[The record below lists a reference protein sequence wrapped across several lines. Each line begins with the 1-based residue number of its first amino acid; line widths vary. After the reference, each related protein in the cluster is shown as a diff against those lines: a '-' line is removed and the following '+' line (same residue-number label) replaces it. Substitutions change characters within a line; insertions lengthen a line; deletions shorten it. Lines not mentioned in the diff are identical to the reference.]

1 MTKLEIK
8 TQLPIFTVTPVL
20 ALSSLSLNAVKILN
34 RKIEIVQDII
44 FHANSYCNHA
54 SALQSMI

>member
-44 FHANSYCNHA
+44 LYANSYCNHA
-54 SALQSMI
+54 SALQSMM